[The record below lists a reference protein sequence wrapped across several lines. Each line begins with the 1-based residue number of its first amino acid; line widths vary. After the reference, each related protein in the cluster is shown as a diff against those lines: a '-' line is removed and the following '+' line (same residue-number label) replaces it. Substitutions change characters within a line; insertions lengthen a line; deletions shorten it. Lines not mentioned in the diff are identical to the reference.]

1 MLDTGSQRHKPFPI
15 ISFDTASSLAAP
27 CQARGQDSSLLINSE
42 LNEFHEQVNKSS
54 ICYLHQTGVNMLG
67 IYHIQDGGCSLQT
80 VVHNSCIGVVNL
92 SLSVLS

>member
-27 CQARGQDSSLLINSE
+27 CRARGQDSSLLINSE

-54 ICYLHQTGVNMLG
+54 ICYLHQTGVDMLG
-67 IYHIQDGGCSLQT
+67 ICYIQDGRCSLQN
-80 VVHNSCIGVVNL
+80 VVHNNCISVVNL
-92 SLSVLS
+92 SSSVI